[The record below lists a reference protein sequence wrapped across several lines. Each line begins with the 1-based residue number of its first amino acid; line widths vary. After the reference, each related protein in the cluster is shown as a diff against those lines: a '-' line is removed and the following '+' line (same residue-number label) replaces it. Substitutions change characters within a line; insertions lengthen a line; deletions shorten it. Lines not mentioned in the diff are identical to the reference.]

1 MTIHANI
8 TPSRTYPKPAVF
20 VVFNSFKEMF
30 AHLERQYYSQV
41 VAQCGP
47 FPR

>member
-20 VVFNSFKEMF
+20 VVFVASKML
-30 AHLERQYYSQV
+30 AHLERQYY
-41 VAQCGP
+41 
-47 FPR
+47 